1 MLLIILSCTIGSKY
15 LFSQIWTVWN
25 LTDSLK
31 KQIKMACF
39 LNDYGC
45 NTSVYHDKITEERH
59 LKCTV
64 KSPTIHA
71 DLLLMKVIWHHQKY
85 KKPRLYGVLLEF
97 VREWVMKC
105 PKMLLT
111 FADTP
116 HRSWSYVGFYNFF
129 FQIFDLSHKSN
140 DK

>member
-1 MLLIILSCTIGSKY
+1 
-15 LFSQIWTVWN
+15 
-25 LTDSLK
+25 
-31 KQIKMACF
+31 MACF

-85 KKPRLYGVLLEF
+85 KKPRLYGVLLEL
-97 VREWVMKC
+97 VREWVMKS
-105 PKMLLT
+105 PKMLFT

-116 HRSWSYVGFYNFF
+116 RRSWSHVDFYNKIFKPLTWLVKAMTNSSKNRSLIFF
-129 FQIFDLSHKSN
+129 FRPKFSIFTHRPPLGGLN
-140 DK
+140 NLG